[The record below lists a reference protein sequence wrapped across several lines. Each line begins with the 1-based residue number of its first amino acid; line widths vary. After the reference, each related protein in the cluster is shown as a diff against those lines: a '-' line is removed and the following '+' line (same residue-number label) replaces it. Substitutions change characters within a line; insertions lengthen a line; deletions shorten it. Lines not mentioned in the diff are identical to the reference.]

1 LQIAFSA
8 TLLLLIVL
16 TIVLLVLVTR
26 KDQNALVRVLTS
38 LNEGQAHNEQFIRT
52 EFARNREETGNIARQ
67 DREELANSFRAL
79 TDSLSLG
86 RSEFVRLQQ
95 ASLTGFAG
103 RIDNLAQTTEQRLE
117 QIRVSISEGQS
128 RFTAEMGE
136 QQAGLRVELSTS
148 VNALSEGLQTRLSQA
163 NTAQKGQL
171 DSATSTLT
179 QALNTLTRT
188 TQEQVEH
195 LRSTVDAKLLAI
207 QNDSSTKLEQI
218 RINLDYK
225 LSQVTGAMTQAL
237 ELFTHAIREQ
247 SAELKQNVETKLT
260 AMQNDSASK
269 LEHIRLTV
277 DEKLHSTLEH
287 RLGESFKLVS
297 ERLEQVHVGLGEMK
311 VLASGVGDLKKVLT
325 NIKARGNWGEV
336 QLGNLLEQML
346 SADQYSKN
354 VKVNP
359 ESGER
364 VEYAIKLPGHDS
376 YGAPVWLP
384 IDAKFP
390 QEDYQRLVEA
400 SEQGDAAGIA
410 AHSQALDHTVFA
422 EAKKIREKYIHPPHT
437 TDFAILFL
445 STEALFAEI
454 LRKPGACDRIIAER
468 VVLAGPTTL
477 AALLNS
483 LQMGF
488 RTLAIEK
495 RSSEVWNVLGAV
507 KNEFSKFGDALG
519 QVENKL
525 REASTKIGAV
535 HTRSRVLARKLK
547 EVQELPEESSSHLL
561 RLPPILISTPVD
573 LTEPELESEP
583 PSDVSSD

>member
-1 LQIAFSA
+1 M
-8 TLLLLIVL
+8 
-16 TIVLLVLVTR
+16 
-26 KDQNALVRVLTS
+26 
-38 LNEGQAHNEQFIRT
+38 
-52 EFARNREETGNIARQ
+52 
-67 DREELANSFRAL
+67 
-79 TDSLSLG
+79 
-86 RSEFVRLQQ
+86 RLQQ
-95 ASLTGFAG
+95 ASLIGFAD

-117 QIRVSISEGQS
+117 QIRVSISDGQS
-128 RFTAEMGE
+128 HFTAEMGE

-148 VNALSEGLQTRLSQA
+148 VNSLSEGLQTRLSQA

-171 DSATSTLT
+171 DTATSTLI

-218 RINLDYK
+218 RVNLDHK

-346 SADQYSKN
+346 TADRVFRKCKS
-354 VKVNP
+354 
-359 ESGER
+359 ES
-364 VEYAIKLPGHDS
+364 
-376 YGAPVWLP
+376 
-384 IDAKFP
+384 
-390 QEDYQRLVEA
+390 
-400 SEQGDAAGIA
+400 
-410 AHSQALDHTVFA
+410 
-422 EAKKIREKYIHPPHT
+422 
-437 TDFAILFL
+437 
-445 STEALFAEI
+445 
-454 LRKPGACDRIIAER
+454 
-468 VVLAGPTTL
+468 
-477 AALLNS
+477 
-483 LQMGF
+483 
-488 RTLAIEK
+488 
-495 RSSEVWNVLGAV
+495 
-507 KNEFSKFGDALG
+507 
-519 QVENKL
+519 
-525 REASTKIGAV
+525 
-535 HTRSRVLARKLK
+535 
-547 EVQELPEESSSHLL
+547 
-561 RLPPILISTPVD
+561 
-573 LTEPELESEP
+573 
-583 PSDVSSD
+583 